1 MKTTIFS
8 LGLVLSLMACTKET
22 TVNYALFS
30 GKIEN
35 VEAKEITLVK
45 SDKSFSKKITL
56 ESSGIFMDTIKNNPG
71 LYSFT
76 IGKNKT
82 NLYLNNG
89 DVLNITANAKDFT
102 GTLKVAGKGVE
113 TTNYLLFKNK
123 KTRELTGGDKSF
135 YALEEVDFKNKS
147 RNINTI
153 LNNVLDTIKGIDPAF
168 KTLERRNLNY
178 TYLLRLSRYVTG
190 KHAYWA
196 KRTGYKPSEGF
207 LDELKALDINN
218 EKEFLVSNIYKQLV
232 IAHYVDKIR
241 ALAKKDSIDFMIA
254 KVKVHAAI
262 PNEIIKNDLIF
273 SGAEYG
279 IVKAE
284 SFEDYYK
291 IFMNAS
297 TNKENNAKITELYNK
312 LSKLNKGQPSPKFV
326 NYENNAGGTLSLD
339 DLKGKYTYIDIW
351 ATWCG
356 PCIREI
362 PDLKRVEKAYH
373 GKNIQFLS
381 ISIDESKDYD
391 KWKEMIVA
399 KELGGIQVIAD
410 SAASSQFAKEY
421 FITSIPRFIL
431 LDPEGKIVAKKAPRP
446 SSPELIT
453 LLNELNI

>member
-1 MKTTIFS
+1 MRTIIFS
-8 LGLVLSLMACTKET
+8 LALVLSLMACTKEK
-22 TVNYALFS
+22 TVKYALFS

-45 SDKSFSKKITL
+45 FDKSFSKKITL
-56 ESSGIFMDTIKNNPG
+56 EPSGIFMDTIKNNPG

-89 DVLNITANAKDFT
+89 DVLNITANAKDFK
-102 GTLKVAGKGVE
+102 GTLKVSGKGVE
-113 TTNYLLFKNK
+113 TTNYLLYKNK

-147 RNINTI
+147 RNINVI
-153 LNNVLDTIKGIDPAF
+153 LNNVLDTIKGIDSAF

-196 KRTGYKPSEGF
+196 KKTDYKPSEGF
-207 LDELKALDINN
+207 LDELKDLDINN
-218 EKEFLVSNIYKQLV
+218 ENDFIQSTSYKQLV
-232 IAHYVDKIR
+232 VAHYLEKIKE
-241 ALAKKDSIDFMIA
+241 LSKKDSINFLLA
-254 KVKVHAAI
+254 KLKVHATI
-262 PNEIIKNDLIF
+262 SNETIKNELIF

-279 IVKAE
+279 MIKTVN
-284 SFEDYYK
+284 FEDYYK
-291 IFMNAS
+291 IFINAS

-312 LSKLNKGQPSPKFV
+312 LSSINRGQPSPKFV

-381 ISIDESKDYD
+381 ISIDEPKDYD

-399 KELGGIQVIAD
+399 KELGGIHVIAD
-410 SAASSQFAKEY
+410 SAANSQFAKEY

-431 LDPEGKIVAKKAPRP
+431 IDPEGKIVAKEAPRP

-453 LLNELNI
+453 LFNELNI